1 VGSPRGTRAQ
11 VDEMNRNLLAHP
23 EFYTQSCM
31 YDSQALRR
39 FRLCP
44 ECIGNGKLVLAV
56 HDGACE

>member
-1 VGSPRGTRAQ
+1 
-11 VDEMNRNLLAHP
+11 MNRNLLAHP

-44 ECIGNGKLVLAV
+44 ECIRNGKLVLAV